1 MRTNTRF
8 YKFNK
13 GRFKTYFVLGSNC
26 VKLAETI
33 MGKAGMD
40 IIDLNGIISPG
51 TYQSYLEK
59 EYQRVNGAIITKNIY
74 NILTI
79 K

>member
-1 MRTNTRF
+1 
-8 YKFNK
+8 
-13 GRFKTYFVLGSNC
+13 
-26 VKLAETI
+26 
-33 MGKAGMD
+33 MD

-51 TYQSYLEK
+51 TYQNYLEK
-59 EYQRVNGAIITKNIY
+59 EYQRINGTIITKNIY